1 MAYIYRNMYELEARY
16 DSRAS
21 FYHKAH
27 VMIDDEG
34 AKYLRSYDTIVAE
47 IHDGEPPIVYG
58 WYSDTTGRHI
68 KEFLKQEGFK
78 AENKRQILRDYSE
91 RR

>member
-1 MAYIYRNMYELEARY
+1 MTYIYRNMYELAPQF

-21 FYHKAH
+21 FYGKAH

-34 AKYLRSYDTIVAE
+34 NKYLRSYDTIVAE
-47 IHDGEPPIVYG
+47 IHHGEPPIVYG
-58 WYSDTTGRHI
+58 WFSDTTGRHI
-68 KEFLKQEGFK
+68 KEFLKQEGYK
-78 AENKRQILRDYSE
+78 AENKRQILKDYSE